1 MTKSILLAA
10 AATISAS
17 MGALSIGVAHAA
29 EPAASVHARALVLDS
44 HVDVPQDLGVGSRD
58 FGLDGDGQV
67 DLPKLERGQVDA
79 AVLAVFVPQGPRT
92 VEGVG
97 KARRDADA
105 KLAAIRAIPERYSD
119 RAVLALSA
127 SDVEAAAK
135 AGKHAIVIGFL
146 NAYPFGDSLDPI
158 DAYYRA
164 GVRSF
169 GFVHAGNNAYA
180 DSSRP
185 SAAGPKVEWGGLSP
199 LGKQAVGKLNRL
211 GVIIDVSQLTPDGV
225 RQVLALTQAPV
236 VASHSG
242 VQGVIDAPRNLSD
255 AELEAIKTNGGVV
268 QIVAFGP
275 YLVKPGPDFAARV
288 APIRAQFGLP
298 AVYAK
303 TADGTETLPADKRTD
318 YSHAINAL
326 LPKATVK
333 DLADSVDYAVKRIGI
348 DHVGLSSDF
357 NHGGGVVGWANE
369 GEAAGVTVELL
380 ARGYSEADID
390 KLWGGNYLRVLR
402 QVEAT
407 AKRLDPQRGT

>member
-1 MTKSILLAA
+1 MTRSAFLAA
-10 AATISAS
+10 AAAI
-17 MGALSIGVAHAA
+17 ALSIGPSAHAA
-29 EPAASVHARALVLDS
+29 DPVASVHARALVLDS
-44 HVDVPQDLGVGSRD
+44 HADVPLDLGVGPHD

-79 AVLAVFVPQGPRT
+79 VVLAVFVPQGQRT
-92 VEGVG
+92 ADGVA
-97 KARRDADA
+97 KARQDADA
-105 KLAAIRAIPERYSD
+105 KLAAIRAIPQRYPD

-127 SDVEAAAK
+127 DDVAAAAK
-135 AGKHAIVIGFL
+135 AGKRAIIIGFL
-146 NAYPFGDSLDPI
+146 NAYPFGESLEPI

-169 GFVHAGNNAYA
+169 GFVHAGNNAFA

-185 SAAGPKVEWGGLSP
+185 SAGGPKVEWGGLSP
-199 LGKQAVGKLNRL
+199 LGKAAVAKLNDL
-211 GVIIDVSQLTPDGV
+211 GVIIDVSQLTPDGL
-225 RQVLALTQAPV
+225 RQVLALTRAPV

-242 VQGVIDAPRNLSD
+242 VQGVVDAPRNLSD
-255 AELEAIKTNGGVV
+255 AELDAIKANGGVV

-275 YLVKPGPDFAARV
+275 YLVKPGPGFAAKV

-298 AVYAK
+298 AAYAK
-303 TADGTETLPADKRTD
+303 TSDGTEALSPEKRTD

-333 DLADSVDYAVKRIGI
+333 DLVDSVDYAVKRIGV

-369 GEAAGVTVELL
+369 GEAAGVTAELV
-380 ARGYSEADID
+380 ARGYGEADID
-390 KLWGGNYLRVLR
+390 KLWGGNYLRVLKA
-402 QVEAT
+402 VETKA
-407 AKRLDPQRGT
+407 RR

>member
-1 MTKSILLAA
+1 MTRTALLAA
-10 AATISAS
+10 VAAI
-17 MGALSIGVAHAA
+17 ALSTVVSAHAA
-29 EPAASVHARALVLDS
+29 EPVAAIHARALVLDS
-44 HVDVPQDLGVGSRD
+44 HADVPQDLGVGPHD
-58 FGLDGDGQV
+58 FGVDGDGQV

-79 AVLAVFVPQGPRT
+79 AVLAVFVSQGPRT
-92 VEGVG
+92 PEGYA
-97 KARRDADA
+97 KARQDADA
-105 KLAAIRAIPERYSD
+105 KLAAIIAIPQRYPD
-119 RAVLALSA
+119 RAVPARSA
-127 SDVEAAAK
+127 ADVEAAAK
-135 AGKHAIVIGFL
+135 AGKRAIIVGFL
-146 NAYPFGDSLDPI
+146 NAYPFGESLDPI

-185 SAAGPKVEWGGLSP
+185 SAAGAKVEWGGLSP
-199 LGKQAVGKLNRL
+199 LGKAAVAKLNDL

-225 RQVLALTQAPV
+225 RQVLALTRAPV

-242 VQGVIDAPRNLSD
+242 VQGVVDAPRNLSD
-255 AELEAIKTNGGVV
+255 AELDAIKANGGVV
-268 QIVAFGP
+268 QVVAFGP

-298 AVYAK
+298 AAYAK
-303 TADGTETLPADKRTD
+303 TSDGTETLPPEKRTD

-333 DLADSVDYAVKRIGI
+333 DLVNSVDYAVKRIGI

-369 GEAAGVTVELL
+369 GEAAGVTAELV
-380 ARGYSEADID
+380 ARGYSEVDID
-390 KLWGGNYLRVLR
+390 KLWGGNYLRVFKA
-402 QVEAT
+402 VEAK
-407 AKRLDPQRGT
+407 ARH

>member
-1 MTKSILLAA
+1 MLRSALF
-10 AATISAS
+10 AATAAV
-17 MGALSIGVAHAA
+17 ALSIGHPLHAA
-29 EPAASVHARALVLDS
+29 EPVAAIHARALVLDS
-44 HVDVPQDLGVGSRD
+44 HADVPQDLGVGPYD

-92 VEGVG
+92 RDGVA

-105 KLAAIRAIPERYSD
+105 KLAAIAAIPQRYPD

-127 SDVEAAAK
+127 DDVVAAANI
-135 AGKHAIVIGFL
+135 GKRAIIIGFL
-146 NAYPFGDSLDPI
+146 NAYPFGESLDPI
-158 DAYYRA
+158 DAYYAA

-185 SAAGPKVEWGGLSP
+185 SATGPKVEWSGLSP
-199 LGKQAVGKLNRL
+199 LGKAAVVKLNDL
-211 GVIIDVSQLTPDGV
+211 GVIIDISQLTSDGV
-225 RQVLALTQAPV
+225 RQVLALTRAPV

-242 VQGVIDAPRNLSD
+242 VQGVVDAPRNLSD
-255 AELEAIKTNGGVV
+255 AELDAIKANGGVV

-275 YLVKPGPDFAARV
+275 YLVKPGPDFAAKV
-288 APIRAQFGLP
+288 APVRAQFGLP
-298 AVYAK
+298 AAYAK
-303 TADGTETLPADKRTD
+303 TSDGTEILTPEKRTD

-326 LPKATVK
+326 LPKATVE

-369 GEAAGVTVELL
+369 GEAAGVTAELVQ
-380 ARGYSEADID
+380 RGYSEADID
-390 KLWGGNYLRVLR
+390 KLWGGNYLRVFR
-402 QVEAT
+402 AVEAQ
-407 AKRLDPQRGT
+407 ARR

>member
-1 MTKSILLAA
+1 MPTLRHAA
-10 AATISAS
+10 AASLLGLVLA
-17 MGALSIGVAHAA
+17 GPALAA
-29 EPAASVHARALVLDS
+29 GPAARPLHDRILVLDS
-44 HVDVPQDLGVGSRD
+44 HVDVPLDLGIGPHEAAI
-58 FGLDGDGQV
+58 DGDGQV

-92 VEGVG
+92 PEGYA
-97 KARRDADA
+97 KAKADADT
-105 KLAAIRAIPERYSD
+105 KLAAIRAIAERHPD

-127 SDVEAAAK
+127 ADVEAAAK
-135 AGKHAIVIGFL
+135 TGKRAIIVGFL
-146 NAYPFGDSLDPI
+146 NAYPFGESLEPI

-199 LGKQAVGKLNRL
+199 LGKAAVAKLNEL
-211 GVIIDVSQLTPDGV
+211 GVIIDVSQLTPEGV
-225 RQVLALTQAPV
+225 FQTLKLSRAPV

-242 VQGVIDAPRNLSD
+242 VQGVVDAPRNLSD
-255 AELEAIKTNGGVV
+255 AELDAIKANGGVV
-268 QIVAFGP
+268 QVVAFSP
-275 YLVKPGPDFAARV
+275 YLVKPGLDFTAKV

-298 AVYAK
+298 AAYAK
-303 TADGTETLPADKRTD
+303 TADGTEVLPPDKRAD

-333 DLADSVDYAVKRIGI
+333 DLVDSVDYTVKRIGI

-369 GEAAGVTVELL
+369 GEAANVTAELV
-380 ARGYSEADID
+380 RHGYSEADIG
-390 KLWGGNYLRVLR
+390 KLWGGNYLRVFKA
-402 QVEAT
+402 VESQA
-407 AKRLDPQRGT
+407 RR

>member
-1 MTKSILLAA
+1 MPRFALLAA
-10 AATISAS
+10 AAAVS
-17 MGALSIGVAHAA
+17 LSVGHPLHAA
-29 EPAASVHARALVLDS
+29 EPVAAIHARALVLDS
-44 HVDVPQDLGVGSRD
+44 HADVPQDLGVGPHD
-58 FGLDGDGQV
+58 FGVDGDGQV

-92 VEGVG
+92 AEGYA

-105 KLAAIRAIPERYSD
+105 KLAAIRATPERYPD
-119 RAVLALSA
+119 RAVLARSA
-127 SDVEAAAK
+127 ADVEAAAK
-135 AGKHAIVIGFL
+135 AGKRAIIVGFL
-146 NAYPFGDSLDPI
+146 NAYPFGESLEPI
-158 DAYYRA
+158 DAYYAA

-185 SAAGPKVEWGGLSP
+185 GGVGPKVEWGGLSP
-199 LGKQAVGKLNRL
+199 LGKAAVAKLNDL

-225 RQVLALTQAPV
+225 SQVLALTRAPV
-236 VASHSG
+236 IASHSG
-242 VQGVIDAPRNLSD
+242 VQGVVDAPRNLSD
-255 AELEAIKTNGGVV
+255 AELDAIKANGGVV
-268 QIVAFGP
+268 QVVAFGP
-275 YLVKPGPDFAARV
+275 YLVKPGLDFAAKV

-298 AVYAK
+298 ATYAK
-303 TADGTETLPADKRTD
+303 TSDGTETLTPDRRTD

-333 DLADSVDYAVKRIGI
+333 DLVDSVDYAVKRIGI

-369 GEAAGVTVELL
+369 GEAAGVTAELL

-390 KLWGGNYLRVLR
+390 KLWGGNYLRVFKA
-402 QVEAT
+402 VEAK
-407 AKRLDPQRGT
+407 ARR

>member
-1 MTKSILLAA
+1 MTKLLLLASATAFALASPFAVLA
-10 AATISAS
+10 AQPD
-17 MGALSIGVAHAA
+17 
-29 EPAASVHARALVLDS
+29 PAAIHARALVLDS
-44 HVDVPQDLGVGSRD
+44 HVDVPLDLGVGPHEAAV
-58 FGLDGDGQV
+58 DGDGQI

-92 VEGVG
+92 PEGYA
-97 KARRDADA
+97 KARQDADT
-105 KLAAIRAIPERYSD
+105 KLAAIRAIPERHPD

-127 SDVEAAAK
+127 ADVEAAAK
-135 AGKHAIVIGFL
+135 VGKRAIIVGFL
-146 NAYPFGDSLDPI
+146 NAYSFGESPEPI

-199 LGKQAVGKLNRL
+199 LGKAAVGKLNDL

-225 RQVLALTQAPV
+225 FQTLKLSRAPV

-242 VQGVIDAPRNLSD
+242 VQGAVDAPRNLSD
-255 AELEAIKTNGGVV
+255 AELDAIKANGGVV

-275 YLVKPGPDFAARV
+275 YLVKPGPDFAAKV
-288 APIRAQFGLP
+288 APIRVQFGLP
-298 AVYAK
+298 AAYAK
-303 TADGTETLPADKRTD
+303 TSDGTETLTPEKRTD
-318 YSHAINAL
+318 YSHAVNAL

-333 DLADSVDYAVKRIGI
+333 DLIVSVDYAVKRIGI

-369 GEAAGVTVELL
+369 GEAANVTAELV
-380 ARGYSEADID
+380 RHGYSEADID
-390 KLWGGNYLRVLR
+390 KLWGGNYLRVFKA
-402 QVEAT
+402 VET
-407 AKRLDPQRGT
+407 KAKR

>member
-1 MTKSILLAA
+1 MLRSALF
-10 AATISAS
+10 AATAAV
-17 MGALSIGVAHAA
+17 ALSIGHPLHAA
-29 EPAASVHARALVLDS
+29 EPVAAIHARALVLDS
-44 HVDVPQDLGVGSRD
+44 HADVPQNLGVGPHD

-92 VEGVG
+92 PEGYA

-105 KLAAIRAIPERYSD
+105 KLAAIAAIPQRYPD

-127 SDVEAAAK
+127 DDVVAAARI
-135 AGKHAIVIGFL
+135 GKRAIIIGFL
-146 NAYPFGDSLDPI
+146 NAYPFGESLEPI
-158 DAYYRA
+158 DAYYAA

-169 GFVHAGNNAYA
+169 GFVHAGNNAYT

-185 SAAGPKVEWGGLSP
+185 SATGPKVEWSGLSP
-199 LGKQAVGKLNRL
+199 LGKAAVVKLNDL
-211 GVIIDVSQLTPDGV
+211 GVIIDISQLTPDGV
-225 RQVLALTQAPV
+225 RQVLALTRAPV

-242 VQGVIDAPRNLSD
+242 VQGVVDAPRNLSD
-255 AELEAIKTNGGVV
+255 AELDAIKANGGVV

-275 YLVKPGPDFAARV
+275 YLVKPGPDFAAKV
-288 APIRAQFGLP
+288 APVRAQFSLP
-298 AVYAK
+298 AAYAK
-303 TADGTETLPADKRTD
+303 TSDGTEILTPEKRTD

-326 LPKATVK
+326 LPTATVE

-369 GEAAGVTVELL
+369 GEAAGVTAELVR
-380 ARGYSEADID
+380 RGYSEADID
-390 KLWGGNYLRVLR
+390 KLWGGNYLRVFR
-402 QVEAT
+402 AVEAQ
-407 AKRLDPQRGT
+407 ARR